1 MEIRF
6 SAKQVL
12 LAVAV
17 CSTLM
22 AATSAASASEWYVY
36 PSSQYGHLL
45 AEKAQMVKSGDTV
58 KFWSVQLPLRG
69 KSGQPVYTKT
79 VYAINCGQRTYS
91 ILQNT
96 AYDANE
102 SGIDIPVAQASREI
116 EPDSKEDA
124 LAGFACGPKSN
135 AWESVNNVAEF
146 LHARAHLAKQ
156 GLTD

>member
-79 VYAINCGQRTYS
+79 VYAINCGQRTRDE
-91 ILQNT
+91 LLAAGET
-96 AYDANE
+96 AHTE
-102 SGIDIPVAQASREI
+102 LVISTVICKSTEQSSTVTWTSFTTGRS
-116 EPDSKEDA
+116 SK
-124 LAGFACGPKSN
+124 
-135 AWESVNNVAEF
+135 
-146 LHARAHLAKQ
+146 R
-156 GLTD
+156 T